1 MVLRSLNNVILDT
14 EVLCRPSFLLILL
27 LVELQGKVCSVTK
40 LLHLGHVCFV
50 TKISISVLE
59 LEKANTK
66 GSDSV
71 LGKWLVEGWSGY
83 YSVVDK
89 CLLHEKKYPELL
101 FYSSMRLRISICKP
115 ANFPVYLVTR
125 SRFCFT
131 AAAEG
136 KGKSGE
142 DFFQKV
148 RKILQFYNSTWLE
161 EKKITHAC
169 GQLIKIHVQFLPCW
183 SNF

>member
-40 LLHLGHVCFV
+40 LLRLGHVCFV

-71 LGKWLVEGWSGY
+71 LGK
-83 YSVVDK
+83 
-89 CLLHEKKYPELL
+89 
-101 FYSSMRLRISICKP
+101 
-115 ANFPVYLVTR
+115 
-125 SRFCFT
+125 
-131 AAAEG
+131 
-136 KGKSGE
+136 
-142 DFFQKV
+142 
-148 RKILQFYNSTWLE
+148 
-161 EKKITHAC
+161 
-169 GQLIKIHVQFLPCW
+169 
-183 SNF
+183 